1 VMFLLTTGLI
11 AKGSK
16 MAAKSSVRG
25 DSSLIRSL
33 GGLTE
38 EEVVPVVVVT
48 VRCCCEGP
56 LEVVTVFE

>member
-1 VMFLLTTGLI
+1 MLLLLTTGLI
-11 AKGSK
+11 AKGSN
-16 MAAKSSVRG
+16 MAAKSSVGG

-33 GGLTE
+33 GGAVE
-38 EEVVPVVVVT
+38 GVVTVVVVA